1 MIKIIII
8 IATIVTI
15 IVLSVYLFY
24 RYKFIE
30 KNMLIKSLHN
40 TNLDYILENYDT
52 NIKKTDYPSSY
63 IYEIFVSNGFKNILN
78 NTLKIQKY
86 FGVNKTVYGIKKV
99 NNEYFFE
106 YYYYYPNENI
116 KHNLLNILKFFKI
129 KKNINLKNYY
139 LVSFELKNNDVNK
152 LEELNIYHTKNNCN
166 HNSPINFHND
176 FIICKKCLECY
187 NVTLNILSNK
197 MVKKNTYKFF
207 FRNSS
212 SNEEIFN
219 YTKSIIKKNID
230 LKKIFS
236 DNLLSCKKSICI
248 TQKPNSYGFYFSLL
262 PFDNFI
268 KFMQDTNFNNEFSN
282 KLINNKDKLSYLL
295 FDIGFD
301 IIIKEDNS
309 ILFTKLS
316 FYGIL

>member
-8 IATIVTI
+8 IVILLVC
-15 IVLSVYLFY
+15 LFY

-30 KNMLIKSLHN
+30 KNILIKSLHN
-40 TNLDYILENYDT
+40 TNFDYILEKYNT
-52 NIKKTDYPSSY
+52 IIKKTDYPSSY
-63 IYEIFVSNGFKNILN
+63 IYEIFVSSSFKNILTN
-78 NTLKIQKY
+78 ALKIQKY

-106 YYYYYPNENI
+106 YYYYPNENI
-116 KHNLLNILKFFKI
+116 KHNLLNILNFFKI

-139 LVSFELKNNDVNK
+139 MVSFELKNNDVNK
-152 LEELNIYHTKNNCN
+152 LEELNIYYTKNNCN
-166 HNSPINFHND
+166 HNNIKKFHNE
-176 FIICKKCLECY
+176 FMICRKCAECY
-187 NVTLNILSNK
+187 NITLNILSNK
-197 MVKKNTYKFF
+197 LIKKNTYKFF
-207 FRNSS
+207 FRHLS

-230 LKKIFS
+230 LTKIFS
-236 DNLLSCKKSICI
+236 DNLLSCKKSICV

-268 KFMQDTNFNNEFSN
+268 KFIEDTNFNNEFSKN
-282 KLINNKDKLSYLL
+282 LINNKDKLSYLL

-309 ILFTKLS
+309 ILLTKVS
-316 FYGIL
+316 FYGVL